1 MNEGELGWFDC
12 LVEILGL
19 LLGILAERDG
29 VARGRM
35 VLRVIVRVG
44 GAGEE
49 GKEGVEGE
57 ERGEGVEGVEGEER
71 GEGVEGEEGR
81 KALYQRPSNKA
92 AARR

>member
-1 MNEGELGWFDC
+1 
-12 LVEILGL
+12 L

-57 ERGEGVEGVEGEER
+57 ERGEGVEG
-71 GEGVEGEEGR
+71 EEGR

>member
-12 LVEILGL
+12 LAGILGL

-29 VARGRM
+29 SAGGRW

-49 GKEGVEGE
+49 GEEGE
-57 ERGEGVEGVEGEER
+57 ERGVGEEGE
-71 GEGVEGEEGR
+71 EGEEGR